1 MRTVRYEDERTV
13 LDQGKRWALAVRC
26 VMLCTRD
33 QARQQARRIYG
44 VPRGLAAQGA
54 SDKVCSFV
62 WSRCL
67 PKASARPGTT
77 GFVACWSAPAGRRLH
92 EPTEFAV
99 PRSPSVDGR
108 SGAHLVPRFP
118 FLLLF
123 SLLAFFFSHSV
134 VGSPGSFVFFSISS
148 RPLHRGEKRGVAS
161 LFLSLYVLR
170 ARVSRIS
177 SPFLVLVWHVPSP
190 RYHSRT
196 PGVELWVSRAT
207 SLLLDLFF
215 PSGTLVPSC
224 GRLVHSR
231 SNRFFIHSPY
241 LSFPSAALFL
251 FSTSLV
257 QSLSLFFYLK
267 SCTPTPLPL
276 ATYLLTYLPT

>member
-1 MRTVRYEDERTV
+1 M
-13 LDQGKRWALAVRC
+13 
-26 VMLCTRD
+26 MLCTRD
-33 QARQQARRIYG
+33 QARQQARRTYG

-67 PKASARPGTT
+67 PKASARPRTT

-161 LFLSLYVLR
+161 LFLPVHLACACVTYLVSVPCPRL
-170 ARVSRIS
+170 ARPKPSIS
-177 SPFLVLVWHVPSP
+177 FTHT
-190 RYHSRT
+190 RCRT
-196 PGVELWVSRAT
+196 VGQPGDFS
-207 SLLLDLFF
+207 S
-215 PSGTLVPSC
+215 
-224 GRLVHSR
+224 SR
-231 SNRFFIHSPY
+231 S
-241 LSFPSAALFL
+241 FL
-251 FSTSLV
+251 PFWHARAILRPV
-257 QSLSLFFYLK
+257 G
-267 SCTPTPLPL
+267 P
-276 ATYLLTYLPT
+276 